1 MAIHLRSAEELEKMH
16 RAGLFVHEILT
27 ALRSAVKPGISTMD
41 LEKLAEEKIAGRPGK
56 AAFKGYRGYPC
67 VLCTSVN
74 SEIVHGIPSPKRK
87 LREGDI
93 VSIDFGME
101 LEGYYA
107 DSAVTVP
114 VGQIQP
120 ELRKLLDVTRE
131 SLDRPVHKHRAGHR
145 RGDVGHRQPSL
156 PERDGSS

>member
-56 AAFKGYRGYPC
+56 AAFKGYRGYSC

-101 LEGYYA
+101 VGAYYA

-114 VGQIQP
+114 VGQIP
-120 ELRKLLDVTRE
+120 LELQTLLEVARE
-131 SLDRPVHKHRAGHR
+131 SLGRAVQKLRAGK
-145 RGDVGHRQPSL
+145 GLAEGGCAV
-156 PERDGSS
+156 

>member
-1 MAIHLRSAEELEKMH
+1 
-16 RAGLFVHEILT
+16 
-27 ALRSAVKPGISTMD
+27 TMD

-120 ELRKLLDVTRE
+120 ELRKVADGDKE
-131 SLDRPVHKHRAGHR
+131 SLDRAIEKMRAGKR
-145 RGDVGHRQPSL
+145 LGDGGQAGQSWGEENGFPVVREVVGHGNGKKKHHEAKP
-156 PERDGSS
+156 PNYRDEGRGARL

>member
-1 MAIHLRSAEELEKMH
+1 
-16 RAGLFVHEILT
+16 
-27 ALRSAVKPGISTMD
+27 MD

-74 SEIVHGIPSPKRK
+74 GEIVHGIPSPKRK

-101 LEGYYA
+101 VDGYYG
-107 DSAVTVP
+107 DSAGQIP
-114 VGQIQP
+114 VGKSRP
-120 ELRKLLDVTRE
+120 GGTKLLDITPGWLGRV
-131 SLDRPVHKHRAGHR
+131 L
-145 RGDVGHRQPSL
+145 
-156 PERDGSS
+156 